1 MFSNTLHGIDVRDM
15 IWKPIS
21 LTTGACEP
29 MKKRWSSMIAFE
41 KRYLFTFGGT
51 GPNANSKPGTLYG
64 HYFMTNENHVF
75 DLISGENII
84 IEYHILSDQ

>member
-1 MFSNTLHGIDVRDM
+1 M
-15 IWKPIS
+15 S
-21 LTTGACEP
+21 LTTSACEP
-29 MKKRWSSMIAFE
+29 MKKRWSSMIPFE

-51 GPNANSKPGTLYG
+51 GPNGNSTPGTLYG

-84 IEYHILSDQ
+84 TEYHILSDQYV